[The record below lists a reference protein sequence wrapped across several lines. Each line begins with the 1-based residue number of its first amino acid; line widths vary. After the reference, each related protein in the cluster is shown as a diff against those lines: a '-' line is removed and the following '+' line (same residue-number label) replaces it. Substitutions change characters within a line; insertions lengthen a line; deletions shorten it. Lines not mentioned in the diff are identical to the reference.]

1 MSATS
6 DLIFEY
12 LRSLIY
18 DNANAKLDIET
29 LDADYRNVG
38 QGLTF
43 LASMVN
49 EQRAFANALANG
61 DLNAPLP
68 SRDNELAAP
77 LKALHAS
84 LKHMTWQSQQV
95 AKGDYKQ
102 RIDFMGDFA
111 EAFNTMTEQ
120 LEARRTALQ
129 NEIEISREKSEA
141 LAQSNRLMES
151 ITSTL
156 PQMIFVM
163 SDSSSEILYRNVAAA
178 IGLTE
183 SLLAAV
189 RDALVPEPE
198 TEHSECELKY
208 DTGNRTVY
216 YSVNCY
222 ALHWGETNAKA
233 YVVVD
238 ISEEHEYMKNL
249 ETYAYRDTLTK
260 LYNRFFGMQT
270 LSEWLEA
277 KRAFTFCFVDLD
289 NLKFINDTFGHAEGD
304 FYITTAA
311 ALLLSYSE
319 EHIACRIGGDEFMLL
334 VPNQTAKQ
342 VENGMKELNL
352 KLQAVVTKN
361 KKEYWCSM
369 SYGCVAVF
377 EDNAIP
383 ASDILSLA
391 DERMYE
397 FKRFHKKARKA
408 EA

>member
-1 MSATS
+1 M
-6 DLIFEY
+6 IFEY

-18 DNANAKLDIET
+18 DNANAKLDIDA
-29 LDADYRNVG
+29 LDADFKNVG
-38 QGLTF
+38 QGLVF
-43 LASMVN
+43 LAKMVG
-49 EQRAFANALANG
+49 EQRVFANALANG

-95 AKGDYKQ
+95 AKGDYLQ

-120 LEARRTALQ
+120 LQARRIALQ
-129 NEIEISREKSEA
+129 NEFEINQQKSEA

-151 ITSTL
+151 VASTL

-163 SDSSSEILYRNVAAA
+163 SESSDEILYRNVAAA
-178 IGLTE
+178 IELTE
-183 SLLAAV
+183 PLLAAV
-189 RDALVPEPE
+189 KAALAKQPES
-198 TEHSECELKY
+198 EHRECELKY
-208 DTGNRTVY
+208 DTENRSAY
-216 YSVNCY
+216 YSINCY

-238 ISEEHEYMKNL
+238 ISEEHEYMQNL
-249 ETYAYRDTLTK
+249 ETHAYRDTLTK
-260 LYNRFFGMQT
+260 LYNRFYGMQT
-270 LSEWLEA
+270 LSEWLEV

-289 NLKFINDTFGHAEGD
+289 NLKYINDTFGHAEGD

-311 ALLLSYSE
+311 TLLSSYSE

-334 VPNQTAKQ
+334 VPNKSAES
-342 VENGMKELNL
+342 VEAGMRELNL
-352 KLQAVVTKN
+352 KLQAAVAEN

-369 SYGCVAVF
+369 SYGCVEVF
-377 EDNAIP
+377 EDNTVP

-397 FKRFHKKARKA
+397 FKRYHKKARKA
-408 EA
+408 EQ